1 MSIPDIKIDNQP
13 INKVEKTKFLGLV
26 IDSKLSWK
34 NLFVKWLQKYCHD
47 HQGNRILEQRCYSNS
62 QLLLCE
68 FLFNILQPGL
78 GLHVL
83 HQS

>member
-34 NLFVKWLQKYCHD
+34 NLFVKWLENYPK
-47 HQGNRILEQRCYSNS
+47 
-62 QLLLCE
+62 
-68 FLFNILQPGL
+68 
-78 GLHVL
+78 VL
-83 HQS
+83 SWPSRQ